1 MITFLHLAKGVT
13 VSGQWSNHKERF
25 SKTKS
30 LRFVS
35 KVVSPTL
42 AVFNN
47 WVVFQSNVLP
57 RRSRNFQG
65 KNMYSLPYSRG
76 IKRSTL
82 LEYSRNFYLVFFTS
96 TTILNTKESSLKFK
110 TSYWRYC
117 WITSQAPRTDPHQR

>member
-47 WVVFQSNVLP
+47 WVVFQSVQ
-57 RRSRNFQG
+57 RSPA
-65 KNMYSLPYSRG
+65 KVTKSSRKKYVSHSVFLRDQKINSIG
-76 IKRSTL
+76 IL
-82 LEYSRNFYLVFFTS
+82 RNFYLVFCTS
-96 TTILNTKESSLKFK
+96 TILNTKESGLTFK
-110 TSYWRYC
+110 TSCWRYC
-117 WITSQAPRTDPHQR
+117 WIASQAPRTDPH